1 MRLRLSPLAAAI
13 ATLAALSVAG
23 AQQQQGAAPQRPI
36 DRANLDTT
44 CAACTNFY
52 QFANG
57 GWLKRTQM
65 PPSYARWGSFEIVQ
79 ERNQAIVHDVIEDA
93 ARNLASEKPASNE
106 WKIGTFYTACM
117 DTVTIDALGARPLQ
131 PAFDR
136 IAKISSRGDLVRALG
151 DLEHSNGLA
160 PFSDGAGPDPKN
172 SNAMLT
178 TIGQGGLGLPNK
190 DFYTQDRWAALRQ
203 KYVAH
208 IANMLVLL
216 GDAPDAAK
224 GEADRVLAVENRIA
238 AASMTPTEARD
249 PNATYNKMS
258 VAELQKLTPH
268 FDWNRFF
275 AQQGVKTTIT
285 EVNVRQ
291 PAWFRAFDVML
302 DSIPVADWKVYLRW
316 RAVHETASTLAS
328 PFSTENFRFMG
339 QELNGQKERQPRWK
353 MCTAMTNGTLGEA
366 VGQGYVKRA
375 FTPEARARAMHIIDN
390 LQAALRDK
398 IQSLDWM
405 SDTTKARALAK
416 LAAYN
421 RKIGYPDKWRD
432 YSTLPV
438 KPRAYH
444 ENVVAAANWN
454 QADNWNR
461 LGKPVDKSEWQMT
474 PPAVNAYYTPIYNEI
489 VFPAGILQPP
499 FFDPNADDAVNYG
512 AMGAVIGHEMSHGFD
527 DQGRQYDKDG
537 NLADWWSKADAAKYV
552 VQAGR
557 VVDQF
562 NAYTVVDS
570 ATHVNG
576 KLTLGENIGD
586 LGGLAIAYAAMEKEL
601 ASKGRPGLVDGF
613 TPEQRFFLGWAQ
625 LWRNLITPQAARALV
640 SRDVHA
646 PGEWRANGPLSNM
659 PEFRAAWGCKD
670 GDPMV
675 RPDSL
680 RARIW

>member
-1 MRLRLSPLAAAI
+1 MRLHLPSLVAAAS
-13 ATLAALSVAG
+13 LAALSIAG

-57 GWLKRTQM
+57 GWLKSAKI
-65 PPSYARWGSFEIVQ
+65 PPAYARWGSFEMVND
-79 ERNQAIVHDVIEDA
+79 RNQSIVHDVIEEDA
-93 ARNLASEKPASNE
+93 KNLATEKPGSNE
-106 WKIGTFYTACM
+106 WKIGTYYAACM
-117 DTVTIDALGARPLQ
+117 DTTAIDALGTKPLQ
-131 PAFDR
+131 HVFDR
-136 IAKISSRGDLVRALG
+136 IARISSRDDLTRALG

-160 PFSDGAGPDPKN
+160 PFLDGTGPDAKN
-172 SNAMLT
+172 SNVVVT
-178 TIGQGGLGLPNK
+178 VVGQGGLGLPSK
-190 DFYTQDRWAALRQ
+190 DFYTQDRWSAIRE

-208 IANMLVLL
+208 IANMMVLL
-216 GDAPDAAK
+216 GDSPAVAKEEAA
-224 GEADRVLAVENRIA
+224 RVLAVESRFA
-238 AASMTPTEARD
+238 AASMAPAEMRD
-249 PNATYNKMS
+249 PKATYNKMPLDD
-258 VAELQKLTPH
+258 LQKLTPH
-268 FDWNRFF
+268 FDWKRFF
-275 AQQGVKTTIT
+275 AQQGVKRPIDS
-285 EVNVRQ
+285 VDVLQ
-291 PAWFRAFDVML
+291 PAFFRAFDVML
-302 DSIPVADWKVYLRW
+302 DSIPVADWRAYLRW

-328 PFSTENFRFMG
+328 PIATENFRFMG

-353 MCTAMTNGTLGEA
+353 TCTAQTNGALGEA

-375 FTPEARARAMHIIDN
+375 FSPEAKARVMHIIDN
-390 LQAALRDK
+390 LQAALHDR
-398 IQSLDWM
+398 IQTLDWM
-405 SDTTKARALAK
+405 SDTTKARALDK
-416 LAAYN
+416 LAAYK

-432 YSTLPV
+432 YGTLPV
-438 KPRAYH
+438 KPKAYH

-461 LGKPVDKSEWQMT
+461 LGKPVDKTEWQMT
-474 PPAVNAYYTPIYNEI
+474 PPVVNAYYTPLNNEI

-499 FFDPNADDAVNYG
+499 FFDPSADDAVNYG
-512 AMGAVIGHEMSHGFD
+512 SMGAVIGHEMSHGFD

-537 NLADWWSKADAAKYV
+537 NLADWWTKDDADRYL

-586 LGGLAIAYAAMEKEL
+586 LGGLAIAYAAMEKDL
-601 ASKGRPGLVDGF
+601 AAKGRPAPIDGF
-613 TPEQRFFLGWAQ
+613 TPEQRFFLAWAQ
-625 LWRNLITPQAARALV
+625 LWRNLITPQAAKSLLA
-640 SRDVHA
+640 RDPHP
-646 PGEWRANGPLSNM
+646 PGEWRVNGPLSNM
-659 PEFRAAWGCKD
+659 PEFKAAWGCKD
-670 GDPMV
+670 GDTMV

>member
-1 MRLRLSPLAAAI
+1 MSLHLPSLAAAI
-13 ATLAALSVAG
+13 ATLAAVSVAG
-23 AQQQQGAAPQRPI
+23 AQQQQGAAPQRPL

-57 GWLKRTQM
+57 GWLKSTTM
-65 PPSYARWGSFEIVQ
+65 PPAYARWGSIEILQ
-79 ERNQAIVHDVIEDA
+79 DRNQTIVHDVIEDA
-93 ARNLASEKPASNE
+93 AKNLATEKTGSND

-117 DTVTIDALGARPLQ
+117 DTAAIDALGIKPLQ
-131 PAFDR
+131 PALDR
-136 IAKISSRGDLVRALG
+136 IAKISSRADLARALG
-151 DLEHSNGLA
+151 DLERSNGLA
-160 PFSDGAGPDPKN
+160 PFTDGAGPDPKN
-172 SNAMLT
+172 TNAMLT

-190 DFYTQDRWAALRQ
+190 DFYTQDRWAAIRQ

-208 IANMLVLL
+208 VANMFVLL
-216 GDAPDAAK
+216 GDAPEVAK
-224 GEADRVLAVENRIA
+224 GEADRVLAIENRIA
-238 AASMTPTEARD
+238 AASMTPTESRD
-249 PNATYNKMS
+249 PKATYNKMS
-258 VAELQKLTPH
+258 VDSLQKLTPH
-268 FDWNRFF
+268 FDWTRFF
-275 AQQGVKTTIT
+275 AQQGVTVKVA

-291 PAWFRAFDVML
+291 PNWFRAFDAML
-302 DSIPVADWKVYLRW
+302 DSIPVDDWKVYLRW

-328 PFSTENFRFMG
+328 PFAKENFRFVG
-339 QELNGQKERQPRWK
+339 QELNGQKEQQPRWK
-353 MCTAMTNGTLGEA
+353 TCTAVTNGVLGEA
-366 VGQGYVKRA
+366 VGQGYVKRT
-375 FTPEARARAMHIIDN
+375 FTPEAKARALHIIDE
-390 LQAALRDK
+390 LQAALRDR
-398 IQSLDWM
+398 IQALDWM
-405 SDTTKARALAK
+405 SDTTKTRALAK

-438 KPRAYH
+438 KTLAYH
-444 ENVVAAANWN
+444 ENVVASANWSS
-454 QADNWNR
+454 ADNWNR
-461 LGKPVDKSEWQMT
+461 LGKPVDKSEWIMT
-474 PPAVNAYYTPIYNEI
+474 PPTVNAYYTPLYNEI

-499 FFDPNADDAVNYG
+499 FFDPNADDAVNFG

-527 DQGRQYDKDG
+527 DQGRQYDKNG
-537 NLADWWSKADAAKYV
+537 NLADWWTTSDADKYI

-562 NAYTVVDS
+562 NSYTVVDS

-601 ASKGRPGLVDGF
+601 AAKGRPGLIDGF

-625 LWRNLITPQAARALV
+625 IWRNLITPQAAKSLAA
-640 SRDVHA
+640 RDVHS
-646 PGEWRANGPLSNM
+646 PGEWRVNGPLSNM

-670 GDPMV
+670 GDTMV